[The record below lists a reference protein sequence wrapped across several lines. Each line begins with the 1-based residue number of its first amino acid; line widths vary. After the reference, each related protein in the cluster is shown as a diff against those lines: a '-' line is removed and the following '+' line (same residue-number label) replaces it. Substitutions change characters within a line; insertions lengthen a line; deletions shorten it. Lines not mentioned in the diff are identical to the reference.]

1 MTPPTLPNQIETAR
15 LILRPPRS
23 DDAAIIHALVI
34 ESFAHLHP
42 WMEFCKTLPA
52 FEESHAFAIQA
63 AERHASGEEYVFMM
77 MRKSDGVFL
86 GNTGIHTIDWG
97 VPRMEIGY
105 WIGAQYEGQGYVS
118 ETVRALVDLCF
129 ITLGAVRLEIRCDA
143 RNQRSAAAA
152 ERAGFHL
159 EARLVKERRAN
170 DGTLTDSLIY
180 VRLADDALAR

>member
-1 MTPPTLPNQIETAR
+1 MTPPTIPEQIETER
-15 LILRPPRS
+15 LILRTPKLS
-23 DDAAIIHALVI
+23 DAEMIHALSV

-42 WMEFCKTLPA
+42 WMEFARTMPTLDETRS
-52 FEESHAFAIQA
+52 FVEQA
-63 AERHASGEEYVFMM
+63 QGRHASGEEYVYML
-77 MRKSDGVFL
+77 MRKSDGAFL
-86 GNTGIHTIDWG
+86 GNCGIHTIDWS

-105 WIGAQYEGQGYVS
+105 WLGAQYEGQGYIS
-118 ETVRALVDLCF
+118 ETVRALVDLCLT
-129 ITLGAVRLEIRCDA
+129 TLGAVRLEIRCDA

-180 VRLADDALAR
+180 VRLADDAGAR